1 MYSMTGYGKAEYS
14 ESGLEITV
22 EMKSVNNRFLD
33 LNSKYPRIFVS
44 LDDAIRKTV
53 QSKLSRGR
61 VDLFVSYSDKRERDI
76 ELNVDVALAKSYYE
90 SALKLSKEIEGL
102 ENDLTA
108 SVLLR
113 MPDVISQENTV
124 INEDVQ
130 EIVIKLVSE
139 ACDNLNAMRE
149 VEGLKLKEEILSHLS
164 VIEGIVGEIEVHAPQ
179 IQINHR
185 DKLKERIEEYLADTK
200 MDEARLLN
208 EVAFF
213 ADKSNIDEE
222 IARLKSHISQFKKI
236 CQSNQVGRKLDF
248 LVQEFNREANTI
260 CSKANDVTLTSKG
273 LELKCEIEKIRE
285 QIQNLE

>member
-1 MYSMTGYGKAEYS
+1 MYSMTGYG
-14 ESGLEITV
+14 
-22 EMKSVNNRFLD
+22 KSVNNRFLD

-149 VEGLKLKEEILSHLS
+149 VEGEKLKEEILSHLS

-179 IQINHR
+179 IQIDHR
-185 DKLKERIEEYLADTK
+185 NKLKERIEEYLADTK

>member
-1 MYSMTGYGKAEYS
+1 MYSMTGYGKAEYN
-14 ESGLEITV
+14 ENGLEITV

-149 VEGLKLKEEILSHLS
+149 VEGEKLKEEILSHLS

-179 IQINHR
+179 IQIDHR
-185 DKLKERIEEYLADTK
+185 NKLKERIEEYLADTK